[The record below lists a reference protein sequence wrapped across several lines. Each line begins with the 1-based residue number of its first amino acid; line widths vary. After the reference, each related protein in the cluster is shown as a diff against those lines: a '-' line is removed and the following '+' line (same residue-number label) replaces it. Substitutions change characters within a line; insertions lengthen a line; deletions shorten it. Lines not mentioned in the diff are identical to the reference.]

1 MDLRKQ
7 LEVRYVTWPNDGE
20 VSVID
25 RGDGRGPEPLGGGD
39 HHGVDCSKREIA
51 VDRDQFCASSVVGK
65 VERIHLELSARD
77 RFQESSFE
85 VDRHM
90 TTEHPAHFDDDA
102 RGNDQLLGALL
113 DKS

>member
-7 LEVRYVTWPNDGE
+7 LEVRYVTWPDDGE

-39 HHGVDCSKREIA
+39 DHGVDCSKREIA
-51 VDRDQFCASSVVGK
+51 VDRNQFCASPVVGK
-65 VERIHLELSARD
+65 LERLHPELSARD

-85 VDRHM
+85 VD
-90 TTEHPAHFDDDA
+90 
-102 RGNDQLLGALL
+102 
-113 DKS
+113 

>member
-1 MDLRKQ
+1 MQ

-25 RGDGRGPEPLGGGD
+25 RGDGRGPEPLGGGA

-51 VDRDQFCASSVVGK
+51 VDGDQICASSVVGK
-65 VERIHLELSARD
+65 LERLHLELSARD

-85 VDRHM
+85 VD
-90 TTEHPAHFDDDA
+90 
-102 RGNDQLLGALL
+102 
-113 DKS
+113 